1 MLLDEIK
8 KKMLKLWWK
17 LVVGK
22 KVELIRSFLQYLLG
36 VIENQYKINF

>member
-1 MLLDEIK
+1 MLLDEIIK
-8 KKMLKLWWK
+8 KKCWNWK

-22 KVELIRSFLQYLLG
+22 KVELIWSFLQYLLG